1 MNLLNYIPVVEDF
14 PKPGVGFRDVSP
26 LLAHPEAR
34 DEAIRQ
40 MAALS
45 SAQDFTAIAGI
56 ESRGFLFG
64 LALAQ
69 HLRKPFV
76 MVRKANKL
84 PPETHRVS
92 YELEYGSDHLEI
104 RKAVLGR
111 SDRVLL
117 VDDVLATGGTLLASR
132 DLVAM
137 TGATAVGAVALLEI
151 GFLKGAQRLAE
162 QGFSCKAVLVV

>member
-1 MNLLNYIPVVEDF
+1 MNYIPVVEDF

-34 DEAIRQ
+34 EEAIRQ
-40 MAALS
+40 MAALYPS
-45 SAQDFTAIAGI
+45 GDYTAVAGI

-69 HLRKPFV
+69 QLHKPFV

-92 YELEYGSDHLEI
+92 YELEYGADHLEI
-104 RKAVLGR
+104 RKAVLGPA
-111 SDRVLL
+111 DRVLL
-117 VDDVLATGGTLLASR
+117 VDDVLATGGTLLATR

-151 GFLKGAQRLAE
+151 GFLKGAQRLAA